1 MKRNLNSS
9 EEFHTFNRKK
19 NPRDMTI
26 QELDEYIKKN
36 RQKNYNPNNTESKS
50 LNSSYK

>member
-26 QELDEYIKKN
+26 QELDEYIKKIGKKITIQII
-36 RQKNYNPNNTESKS
+36 QKVN
-50 LNSSYK
+50 L